1 MSKASAKGELQVCS
15 NPKALQNY
23 EIEDRLEVGIVLTG
37 SEVKSLRG
45 KKGSLEGAFASVDQ
59 GQLTLHGMHIGPY
72 EQAGRFGHELKRSRR
87 LLAHRTEI
95 ERWQGQLAHK
105 GYTAVPMRVYFKDG
119 RCKVE
124 LGIGR
129 GKKHGDDRES
139 IKRDLDLREAR
150 EAMLR
155 HKR

>member
-23 EIEDRLEVGIVLTG
+23 EIEERLEVGIVLTG
-37 SEVKSLRG
+37 PEVKSLRA
-45 KKGSLEGAFASVDQ
+45 KKGSLEAAYASVDQ

-72 EQAGRFGHELKRSRR
+72 EQAGHFGHELRRSRR
-87 LLAHRTEI
+87 LLAHRREI
-95 ERWQGQLAHK
+95 ERWTGHLAHK

-119 RCKVE
+119 RAKVE
-124 LGIGR
+124 LGLGK
-129 GKKHGDDRES
+129 GKKHGDNRES

-150 EAMLR
+150 DAIAR
-155 HKR
+155 IKR